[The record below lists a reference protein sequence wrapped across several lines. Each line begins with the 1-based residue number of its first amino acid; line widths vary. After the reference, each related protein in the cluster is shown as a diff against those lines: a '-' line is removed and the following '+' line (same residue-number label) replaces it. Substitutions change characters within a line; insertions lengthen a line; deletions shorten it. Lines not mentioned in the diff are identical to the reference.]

1 MSRNL
6 SINAYFRAIAAGHVP
21 THRFDGQDFGTW
33 QDQLLPAVR
42 GTLGKMPDRVP
53 LNPEIQAEWRE
64 DGLVKQRVVID
75 VEQGLSAV
83 AYVFRPESARGRL
96 PGIIACHGHGPFGK
110 ESVMGNR
117 ASSPMTAEVMN

>member
-1 MSRNL
+1 MGRNL
-6 SINAYFRAIAAGHVP
+6 SVNNYFRALAAKHTP
-21 THRFDGQDFGTW
+21 KFRFDGRDFATW
-33 QDQLLPAVR
+33 QAQLLTAIR
-42 GTLGKMPDRVP
+42 GTLGIMPKRVP

-75 VEQGLSAV
+75 VEDGLSAI

-96 PGIIACHGHGPFGK
+96 PGILACHGHGPFGK

-117 ASSPMTAEVMN
+117 TTSQTAA